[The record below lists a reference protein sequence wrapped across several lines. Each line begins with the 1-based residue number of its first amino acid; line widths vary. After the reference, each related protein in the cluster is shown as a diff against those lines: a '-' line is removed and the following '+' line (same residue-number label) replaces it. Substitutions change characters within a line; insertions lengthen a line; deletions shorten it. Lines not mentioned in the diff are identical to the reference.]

1 MLFDSQKYNQDD
13 WLEYPGYQILDSKV
27 RRYLW
32 DVNFLQDST
41 IRLRSLRP

>member
-13 WLEYPGYQILDSKV
+13 WLEYPVYQILDSKV

-41 IRLRSLRP
+41 IRLRSLHP